1 MQEHKGDF
9 DSDLF
14 NNLLT
19 GKELAHLLLSD
30 IQALSVKISQEFPD
44 VVKLS
49 SIGQTWEQR
58 EITYLELDAR

>member
-30 IQALSVKISQEFPD
+30 IQALSVKIS
-44 VVKLS
+44 
-49 SIGQTWEQR
+49 
-58 EITYLELDAR
+58 

>member
-1 MQEHKGDF
+1 MVIAFNRSESLVKIMKEHKGDF

-30 IQALSVKISQEFPD
+30 I
-44 VVKLS
+44 
-49 SIGQTWEQR
+49 
-58 EITYLELDAR
+58 